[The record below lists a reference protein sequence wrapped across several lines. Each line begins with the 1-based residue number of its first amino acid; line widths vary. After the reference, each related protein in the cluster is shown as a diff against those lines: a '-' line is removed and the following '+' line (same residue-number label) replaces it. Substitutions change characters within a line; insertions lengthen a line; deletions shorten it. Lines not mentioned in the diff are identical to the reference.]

1 VIVVYI
7 ALFGWIPAAVVM
19 FALLPVRRAAATAVI
34 GAWLLLPP
42 YAISVSSL
50 PDYSKITAA
59 SLSLIFG
66 TLFFGVNHLFSF
78 RPRWFDVPML
88 LWCFAGSA
96 ASLSNGLGPYDAVSE
111 CISAILTW
119 GLPYFFGR
127 IYFSEHGGLRTFTV
141 AIVIAG
147 LIYVL
152 PCVYEIRMSPQFLA
166 RIYGSTRWQGT
177 RMGGYRPSVFFSTG
191 LECGM
196 WMTAVSLTAWWFW
209 RCGVIKKVGSISFGK
224 VLLPILLIVTFFC
237 RSTGAAALLVG
248 GTFLLWASTRF
259 QTRMLLWALL
269 LVGPFYVALRVPNIW
284 SGEQLVNLAE
294 MSVGQ
299 ERARSLKVRFTS
311 EDLLIA
317 RAIQQPLLGWG
328 GWGRSLVYYPDESR
342 QVPTDGLWIIILGT
356 KGFVGLTLFYLAM
369 ELPLLLF
376 LLRFPVRIWHNP
388 QVAPA
393 TLAAT
398 FLGIYLI
405 DCLLNG
411 FINIIYVSLAGGL
424 IGITPAQ
431 LGAWRRSNGA
441 TNQAGH
447 LLQGRIVGDGSHP
460 RAIIGEQPDHVLS
473 HHVLSQIAVVD
484 RYRTIG
490 RSLKSQ
496 RRWADTHSAWQQ
508 ALDILTELTR
518 RHSDISDLQQRWCDC
533 GNDLAWLL
541 LNHPDSESHGFAYA
555 LTLATQ
561 VVQKCSD
568 REVYWNTLGAAYL
581 RNGDPTAAV
590 AALNRAIALA
600 GEDNPFNH
608 VFLAMAYAQLG
619 DREQAQHWLAQAILL
634 KEQDYPDHPELT
646 CFCDEARAAIGASPE
661 AIPAVT

>member
-1 VIVVYI
+1 MTVAYI
-7 ALFGWIPAAVVM
+7 ALFGWIPVAVVM
-19 FALLPVRRAAATAVI
+19 FALLPVRCAAATAVI

-42 YAISVSSL
+42 YAISVSNF
-50 PDYSKITAA
+50 PDYSRITAA
-59 SLSLIFG
+59 SLGMIFG
-66 TLFFGVNHLFSF
+66 TLFFGFNHLFSF

-88 LWCFAGSA
+88 LWCFADSA
-96 ASLSNGLGPYDAVSE
+96 ASLTNGLGTYDAIST
-111 CISAILTW
+111 CLSAILTW

-127 IYFSEHGGLRTFTV
+127 IYFSDHGGLRTFTV
-141 AIVIAG
+141 AMVVAG

-152 PCVYEIRMSPQFLA
+152 PCAYEIRMSPQLLGQ
-166 RIYGSTRWQGT
+166 IYGSAKWQGE
-177 RMGGYRPSVFFSTG
+177 RMGGYRPNVFFWSGIELG
-191 LECGM
+191 L

-209 RCGVIKKVGSISFGK
+209 RCGVIKKFGPISFGK
-224 VLLPILLIVTFFC
+224 VLLPILLIITVFC
-237 RSTGAAALLVG
+237 RSTGAMALLIG

-284 SGEQLVNLAE
+284 SGQQLVDLAE

-299 ERARSLKVRFTS
+299 TRAGSLEYRFKC
-311 EDLLIA
+311 ENLLIA
-317 RAIQQPLLGWG
+317 RAIKQPLLGWG
-328 GWGRSLVYYPDESR
+328 GWSRSAAYFPDDGRE
-342 QVPTDGLWIIILGT
+342 VPTDGLWVITLGT
-356 KGFVGLTLFYLAM
+356 KGFVGLILFYLAM
-369 ELPLLLF
+369 ELPVLLF
-376 LLRFPVRIWHNP
+376 LLRFPVRIWHYP

-393 TLAAT
+393 MLAAT
-398 FLGIYLI
+398 LLGLYMI

-447 LLQGRIVGDGSHP
+447 LPQRTIVGDGSRPH
-460 RAIIGEQPDHVLS
+460 AIIGEQPDHILS

-484 RYRTIG
+484 RYRRIG

-508 ALDILTELTR
+508 ALDILTEVTR

-541 LNHPDSESHGFAYA
+541 LNHPDLESHGSAYA
-555 LTLATQ
+555 LTLAAQ

-608 VFLAMAYAQLG
+608 VFLAMAYARLG
-619 DREQAQHWLAQAILL
+619 DREHAALARSSHSPQGTRLSRSS
-634 KEQDYPDHPELT
+634 
-646 CFCDEARAAIGASPE
+646 RAHLPLR
-661 AIPAVT
+661 